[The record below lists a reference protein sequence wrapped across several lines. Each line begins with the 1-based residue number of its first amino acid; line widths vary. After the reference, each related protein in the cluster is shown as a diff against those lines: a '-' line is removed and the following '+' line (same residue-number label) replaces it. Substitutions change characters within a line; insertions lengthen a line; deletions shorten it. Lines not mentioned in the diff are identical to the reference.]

1 MPKRIFLV
9 SSSSPAKICLASLP
23 SISCFVVFASQIFL
37 ASLPNISGLVNHA
50 CQVFLVSPRLRW
62 RSTFWCRC
70 QVFFISSFPVRLP
83 GFLGV
88 AASFFGFVVCS
99 CRVAYPNPGASIP
112 KRTMLRLSRLGAW
125 SVSNPEA
132 SMPKRTMLRLS
143 RLGAWS
149 VPQSRCQQTR
159 NPDIQACGS
168 WAKPFR

>member
-125 SVSNPEA
+125 SV
-132 SMPKRTMLRLS
+132 PKPRSQHAQTDHAPFEQARRLERTQTQKPACPN
-143 RLGAWS
+143 GPCS
-149 VPQSRCQQTR
+149 V
-159 NPDIQACGS
+159 
-168 WAKPFR
+168 